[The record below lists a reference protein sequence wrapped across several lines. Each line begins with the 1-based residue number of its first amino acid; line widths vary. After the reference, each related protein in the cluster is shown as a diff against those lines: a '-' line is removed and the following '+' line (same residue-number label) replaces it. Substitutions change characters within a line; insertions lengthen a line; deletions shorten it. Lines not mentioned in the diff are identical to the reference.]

1 MMEQQKTRNL
11 SVAEYFDVIQREY
24 YIAEFRKKIYYNPK
38 DKRYYGR
45 VMGHKMEKIQDIAE
59 RNHLDSIFTSVS
71 KAAEIRGSLF
81 DVTGRPR
88 FELTETDRE
97 NYYSTGN
104 EFSYRGGVWVLD
116 SIQED
121 GQLVLYSSHD
131 ERYEIVSPDDVI
143 RIL

>member
-1 MMEQQKTRNL
+1 MEQGTKTRNL
-11 SVAEYFDVIQREY
+11 SVAEYFDVIQQEY

-45 VMGHKMEKIQDIAE
+45 VMGHKAEKIKDIAE
-59 RNHLDSIFTSVS
+59 RNHLDSIFTSDR

-88 FELTETDRE
+88 FDMTDADRE

-116 SIQED
+116 SVRED

-131 ERYEIVSPDDVI
+131 ERYEIVSPEDVI